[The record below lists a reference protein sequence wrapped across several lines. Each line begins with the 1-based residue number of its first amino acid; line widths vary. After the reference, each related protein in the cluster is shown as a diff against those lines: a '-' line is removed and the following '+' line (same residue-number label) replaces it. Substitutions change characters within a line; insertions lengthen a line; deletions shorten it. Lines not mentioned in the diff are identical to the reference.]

1 MFLTS
6 LNSIHGGPFYVT
18 KKVASFNHHFGN
30 FRDFRDKN
38 LKRSMYVVPKSFKK
52 LRIIDRM
59 LFFLDSIIAQLK
71 EVYVKCIHHVTTR
84 IANCLQENIMSLDIL
99 LLFTKAL
106 CWRLSMEH
114 VKCINFSQYAV
125 GSKIQNKCIILKALT
140 IALRTIAISIPGK
153 LF

>member
-18 KKVASFNHHFGN
+18 KKLHPSTTILGILETL
-30 FRDFRDKN
+30 RDKN

-52 LRIIDRM
+52 RRIIDRM

-125 GSKIQNKCIILKALT
+125 SSKIQNKCIILMIDRYK
-140 IALRTIAISIPGK
+140 
-153 LF
+153 

>member
-1 MFLTS
+1 MSQKSCILQP
-6 LNSIHGGPFYVT
+6 PFWEFQRLQRQ
-18 KKVASFNHHFGN
+18 KSQKQ
-30 FRDFRDKN
+30 
-38 LKRSMYVVPKSFKK
+38 YVVPKSFKK
-52 LRIIDRM
+52 RRIIDRM
-59 LFFLDSIIAQLK
+59 LFFLDSIIVQLK

-125 GSKIQNKCIILKALT
+125 SSKIQNKCIILRGRGTNFFQVKQALSYP
-140 IALRTIAISIPGK
+140 LY
-153 LF
+153 LQNH

>member
-18 KKVASFNHHFGN
+18 KKLHPSTTILGILETLETKISKAACSI
-30 FRDFRDKN
+30 
-38 LKRSMYVVPKSFKK
+38 PKSFKK
-52 LRIIDRM
+52 RRIIDRM

-114 VKCINFSQYAV
+114 VKCIKFLQ
-125 GSKIQNKCIILKALT
+125 
-140 IALRTIAISIPGK
+140 
-153 LF
+153 

>member
-18 KKVASFNHHFGN
+18 KKLHPSTSILGILETL
-30 FRDFRDKN
+30 RDKN

-52 LRIIDRM
+52 RRIIDRM

-125 GSKIQNKCIILKALT
+125 SSKIQNKCIIQH
-140 IALRTIAISIPGK
+140 IAIEI
-153 LF
+153 

>member
-18 KKVASFNHHFGN
+18 KKLHPSTSILGILETL
-30 FRDFRDKN
+30 RDKN

-52 LRIIDRM
+52 RRIIDRM

-106 CWRLSMEH
+106 AYKVHKYHSEL
-114 VKCINFSQYAV
+114 
-125 GSKIQNKCIILKALT
+125 
-140 IALRTIAISIPGK
+140 ISPK
-153 LF
+153 KV

>member
-18 KKVASFNHHFGN
+18 KKLHPSTSILGILETL
-30 FRDFRDKN
+30 RDKN

-52 LRIIDRM
+52 RRIIDRM

-125 GSKIQNKCIILKALT
+125 SSKIQNKCIILMIDRYK
-140 IALRTIAISIPGK
+140 
-153 LF
+153 